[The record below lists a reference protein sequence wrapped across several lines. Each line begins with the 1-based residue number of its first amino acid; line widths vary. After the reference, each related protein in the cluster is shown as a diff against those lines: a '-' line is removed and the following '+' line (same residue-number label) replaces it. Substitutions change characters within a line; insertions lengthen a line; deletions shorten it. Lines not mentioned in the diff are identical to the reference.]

1 MSSVSPGL
9 TANGLAHSARIAGL
23 ALPVSFHPA
32 SPRSRFSASTDA
44 GAVPVWAGSTTGGL
58 LPLLVGASGSLQAA
72 PPASASAATAL
83 QPPRP
88 RIAGT
93 PGPHPTDA

>member
-9 TANGLAHSARIAGL
+9 TANGLAHSARIAGV

-44 GAVPVWAGSTTGGL
+44 GAAPVWAGSTTGGSL
-58 LPLLVGASGSLQAA
+58 LLVGASGALQAA